1 MEKKGLRKLLNRI
14 TIKRYVNLHFN
25 GSPPEDEKIIDN
37 IINKIQKNQKGS
49 YCITVNINS
58 LPQKEEKTVRTLI
71 DIINDTLAE
80 QQFKHWIH
88 EGKSIDNVLEQLNE
102 RLEYPGLIIFYQF
115 KSPEDEKEKDL
126 LRSIRKFIQ
135 MKDSLFLGIL
145 IISSHPTGDWDLSPY
160 SDLDDRFVEYFSNS

>member
-1 MEKKGLRKLLNRI
+1 MEKKRLRKLLNRI
-14 TIKRYVNLHFN
+14 TVKRYVNLHFN
-25 GSPPEDEKIIDN
+25 GFPREDKKIIDDP
-37 IINKIQKNQKGS
+37 IKKIQKNQKGS

-58 LPQKEEKTVRTLI
+58 LPRKEKEAVRALI
-71 DIINDTLAE
+71 DIVNDTLAE

-102 RLEYPGLIIFYQF
+102 RLDYPGLIIFYPF
-115 KSPEDEKEKDL
+115 KSPEDEKEKDM

-160 SDLDDRFVEYFSNS
+160 SDLDDRFVEYFSYS